1 MKDYPEIHRELK
13 RQIGRLNREAP
24 EAMGGFAQLHRG
36 AITDG
41 VLPRRTKEL
50 IAVGIAVTSR
60 CDGCIAFHVH
70 DALKHGA
77 TREELVEA
85 ITVAVLMG
93 GGPAQMYASDALLAV
108 DQFIEARET
117 VVAAA

>member
-1 MKDYPEIHRELK
+1 MKNYPEIHRDLK
-13 RQIGRLNREAP
+13 RQIGRLNRESP
-24 EAMGGFAQLHRG
+24 EAMGGFAQLHGG
-36 AITDG
+36 AMTDG
-41 VLPRRTKEL
+41 ALPRRTKEL
-50 IAVGIAVTSR
+50 IAVGIAVKSQ

-93 GGPAQMYASDALLAV
+93 GGPAQMYASEAITAV
-108 DQFIEARET
+108 DQFIEAREKL
-117 VVAAA
+117 AAAA